1 MVKILMFIMLSF
13 LTCRPVVHNN
23 KDDTL
28 IQDSAVVDS
37 GYLDLIMYIEDAPI
51 YNGDIKAFI
60 QTELNYPLSA
70 KKDSIEGTVY
80 ISFMIDTLGS
90 TNNHKVVRGIRDD
103 LNEEAI
109 RVTKKIKF
117 DKPAFQRGK
126 PITVPF
132 MVPVV
137 FDLQQEC
144 SNN

>member
-1 MVKILMFIMLSF
+1 MVKIIMFILLSF
-13 LTCRPVVHNN
+13 LAYRPVVHIN

-109 RVTKKIKF
+109 KKTKKIKF

>member
-1 MVKILMFIMLSF
+1 MKIIMFIMLSF
-13 LTCRPVVHNN
+13 LACRPVVHIN

-103 LNEEAI
+103 LW
-109 RVTKKIKF
+109 F
-117 DKPAFQRGK
+117 
-126 PITVPF
+126 
-132 MVPVV
+132 
-137 FDLQQEC
+137 L
-144 SNN
+144 